1 MADLSYTVAVS
12 GHEDLPKLAAGI
24 TAVATALG
32 NGKDIAQKL
41 AEFKAAMGGMGGSLD
56 GLKGLEGKLDSFKKT
71 LSSKLDGLDQTVKN
85 ELKTIQSTVATS
97 VGGISAEFEK
107 IGKAAAAGLDKSGAA
122 IKIAAD
128 RNLKLNA
135 KYATDIETA
144 VRQIQE
150 KGTSSM
156 LQSLQ
161 NRASNVQRI
170 LQSEAKDAVAIAQKT
185 YGTDFVAAMQKGLQG
200 QLSVL
205 TNAHEATMRLKRT
218 QHEQMIAEGRKAAA
232 KLANIQAQ
240 AQVKAATL
248 NPMGN
253 YSSMRSGREFQIK
266 NAQLFMN
273 MPSKAD
279 FEAATALAVKDARD
293 AQAKAMMQVRAATNN
308 PVGAFQRYNSSTQ
321 TAGALIGANSTNA
334 LTGSVSAGSVSA
346 AIPKAQDI
354 GQVKQLSTAFQKLAI
369 DGNDVHSAMRGLASG
384 FNLLWLTWGKLA
396 PLFAGAS
403 ISFGLKK
410 TFDIG
415 SEVEYQIKFMETL
428 GQTTKEQ
435 GKIIRQ
441 ALRDIDQTTQFSLV
455 ELSQAMVRLGQ
466 AGQTPAEALATLKP
480 AADLASV
487 GMTDL
492 KVATDLLI
500 QTQALFG
507 KSAADSG
514 KIAAQI
520 FVATKSGVLNVED
533 IAGSMKYASEAN
545 TRFGKSLEET
555 LTILGAL
562 AQAGLKGSTGG
573 TAYINFLR
581 DINGRSGPA
590 VKALANLGKA
600 TGKTIE
606 VFDSLGKQ
614 RSAVDIFND
623 ISNAADKLSAKD
635 ADKILSRI
643 FSDRGGRT
651 FYAMVREGTIDLQ
664 KMVDVLK
671 DVKPEELLK
680 GAQGLMDTT
689 KGALN
694 ILQGAMVGA
703 LDKVF
708 EVNSDKFKAF
718 IVDIT
723 KAIDSKE
730 FLLSVQAMVAGAL
743 SLYETIKNL
752 LPILMTLG
760 EAWLVFK
767 AASIGITVFQTLASV
782 LAGMVPVLGMTTK
795 STWELTKE
803 LLTSTSAWQAN
814 GLAVIE
820 NTALQ
825 RAAASGMNA
834 TAAAAA
840 GTAAK
845 TAVAGVGMRALSGVI
860 GFMANPIVGVITT
873 LGLLGYA
880 FWSAKKDATASI
892 ADTTES
898 VLENGKINIA
908 QWDKEIIRLRERNN
922 LMGQTDGY
930 SGAEAQA
937 KVAQQALALEVKEYE
952 RLAKAKDFAD
962 RRGSGFSVGDQKRMD
977 ESLER
982 IKKGQRDIN
991 KVYSDV
997 EAARLKDMSDR
1008 EEKERQAEAK
1018 RNAGNKPQ
1026 GTTPLPKKTSK
1037 PFVEKDRFYDDK
1049 TLQNLQKQ
1057 MDDELSVVKARFD
1070 SERAIQD
1077 SEYKNLLV
1085 TQGQYQASMLASAVA
1100 YEQDS
1105 IAVIESGIDEYLAQY
1120 VKQYDEIRKLRDKAK
1135 PGSDDEKRAEAQLQ
1149 ALVNDTEARVAA
1161 STAKIEKIKLDS
1173 NKRQLLAAQDLAGET
1188 RKLIKAD
1195 EEYWTKSKLE
1205 TDKIESMQK
1214 VAEQYRN
1221 INTSVFSNATA
1232 LKAEAEAIAES
1243 KVQHEG
1249 QLQNMRKEIEL
1260 RMDAIAALEA
1270 QIELEK
1276 ESATYTGNNAVW
1288 QELSRAKGLNAEELA
1303 RLKARYSKSVEEG
1316 ITDGARRGAL
1326 AYQKEMDAKAA
1337 ELTNVLADAIET
1349 ALTEGGAAGAKKLKA
1364 YLLKA
1369 LIIDPIMVEIKASI
1383 QPMVGQMIGGGSGA
1397 SGGGTSGGGGG
1408 GGLGNIGGLSNAY
1421 NAFAKSGVGQSL
1433 GLSNSGAYVGN
1444 NPSAYSPVGGSNLT
1458 SLGQAGAKAMGMVG
1472 DALAGYAMGS
1482 MFNSLISGGY
1492 SMGKGMN
1499 TFQKVGTAVGSA
1511 IGGPVVGAIIGA
1523 AAGALNRIFGRKL
1536 KDSGIQGEF
1545 GGSRGF
1551 EGESFEFYKGGL
1563 LRSDKTKTNPLAE
1576 EARKVLGDAFNLM
1589 RIQVGTF
1596 ATSLGLNT
1604 DKIADFTT
1612 KIKVSTKGLSDADA
1626 EKAIQEA
1633 LATANNELA
1642 EQVIGTWE
1650 EATTKVKRRITE
1662 RTGTGDDISY
1672 STRDVEEDVTTR
1684 TYKASEYAREGEKA
1698 IDTLTRLATS
1708 LAATN
1713 EAFKDLGIGLYEASL
1728 AGADMASQ
1736 LVDLFG
1742 GIEGFVAATAAYYDK
1757 FYSEDEKREAKRRRV
1772 EAAFAEAGLSMP
1784 DINAADARA
1793 QFRAT
1798 MESIDLTTEAGRKQ
1812 WATLVQVSGM
1822 YADITEG
1829 AVDAASAMREAAEA
1843 AKKLAEDQL
1852 AELNRRRK
1860 LLSDYAQEDFKR
1872 AVERDQA
1879 LLNTQA
1885 DALKETMGTLKSAI
1899 DSLTAGA
1906 KDIYNTVDSTSTA
1919 AAAQGMVAIEDA
1931 LAGVRAGGSLNDY
1944 TGLMDSVS
1952 AARAGLNSNAYVS
1965 QFERDR
1971 DALVLAGQLSDLAS
1985 FGQTEYDVQEQQLNA
2000 IEAQLDYL
2008 KDLSEK
2014 ADMFISGLSTLTGTV
2029 DYYFNR
2035 FMAVGVPNAREVL
2048 PSFAV
2053 GTNYVPNDMV
2063 AQIHE
2068 GEAIIPKAYN
2078 PSAGGGGNSSSVVEA
2093 IQTLTAEVANLKFA
2107 MAATAK
2113 NTSGLPQLVDHF
2125 DNVTEGGNAMRVE
2138 AI

>member
-24 TAVATALG
+24 DAVAKALG
-32 NGKDIAQKL
+32 NGKDIAKKL

-56 GLKGLEGKLDSFKKT
+56 GLKSLEKT
-71 LSSKLDGLDQTVKN
+71 LKDSIGGLSKALKSEMDQLRGVISTAAADFKSSGQKAGKALSDGLV
-85 ELKTIQSTVATS
+85 EGVEGAGRALK
-97 VGGISAEFEK
+97 
-107 IGKAAAAGLDKSGAA
+107 L
-122 IKIAAD
+122 AAD

-144 VRQIQE
+144 TRQIQE
-150 KGTSSM
+150 KGSSAM
-156 LQSLQ
+156 LQSLT
-161 NRASNVQRI
+161 NRASNIQRI
-170 LQSEAKDAVAIAQKT
+170 LQTGGDKAVAIVQKT
-185 YGTDFVAAMQKGLQG
+185 YGSDFVAAMRDGLAQ
-200 QLSVL
+200 QLTTL
-205 TNAHEATMRLKRT
+205 TNAEQATTRLRRT
-218 QHEQMIAEGRKAAA
+218 QQEQTIKEGREAAA
-232 KLANIQAQ
+232 KLAEATAKARANSATKLTTEDDTRRMLGLATRSEMNTHSASIRAQMQAEVDKL
-240 AQVKAATL
+240 AVRGKAATKL
-248 NPMGN
+248 TTEDDTRRMLGLAT
-253 YSSMRSGREFQIK
+253 RSEMTRHLASIR
-266 NAQLFMN
+266 AQM
-273 MPSKAD
+273 
-279 FEAATALAVKDARD
+279 EQGARD
-293 AQAKAMMQVRAATNN
+293 AQARDIMQVRAATNN

-321 TAGALIGANSTNA
+321 TPGKVVGIPTDADVGKVNKLSGAF
-334 LTGSVSAGSVSA
+334 
-346 AIPKAQDI
+346 
-354 GQVKQLSTAFQKLAI
+354 KQLSI

-384 FNLLWLTWGKLA
+384 FNLLWLTWGKLV

-403 ISFGLKK
+403 LSFGLKK

-555 LTILGAL
+555 LAILGAL

-581 DINGRSGPA
+581 DLNGRSGA
-590 VKALANLGKA
+590 STKALADLGKA
-600 TGKTIE
+600 TGKTIK

-623 ISNAADKLSAKD
+623 IASAADKLSAKD

-651 FYAMVREGTIDLQ
+651 FFAMVREGTIDLQ

-671 DVKPEELLK
+671 EVKPEELLK

-723 KAIDSKE
+723 SAIDSKE

-743 SLYETIKNL
+743 SLYETIKTL
-752 LPILMTLG
+752 LPVIEALG
-760 EAWLVFK
+760 TAWLVFK
-767 AASIGITVFQTLASV
+767 AASIGITIFQTAATI
-782 LAGMVPVLGMTTK
+782 LAGMAPVLGMTTK
-795 STWELTKE
+795 SVWELTKG
-803 LLTSTSAWQAN
+803 LFTSTGAWQAN

-825 RAAASGMNA
+825 RAAALGLNA

-845 TAVAGVGMRALSGVI
+845 SAVAGTAMKVLAGAI
-860 GFMANPIVGVITT
+860 GFLSNPIVGVITT

-898 VLENGKINIA
+898 VLENGRINLA
-908 QWDKEIIRLRERNN
+908 QWDKEIERLRVRNG
-922 LMGQTDGY
+922 LMGQTDAY
-930 SGAEAQA
+930 SEAESQI
-937 KVAQQALALEVKEYE
+937 KVAQDSQAKAIADYEKYAKWLEVRTKEG
-952 RLAKAKDFAD
+952 RNIDPKHAL
-962 RRGSGFSVGDQKRMD
+962 VLQQKLNTLKQA
-977 ESLER
+977 EV
-982 IKKGQRDIN
+982 DIN
-991 KVYSDV
+991 KAQQGIDT
-997 EAARLKDMSDR
+997 ARMRDLSAR

-1018 RNAGNKPQ
+1018 RNASNKPQ
-1026 GTTPLPKKTSK
+1026 GSTPLPPSGK
-1037 PFVEKDRFYDDK
+1037 PFKGFTEKPRSYDEQ
-1049 TLQNLQKQ
+1049 TLPNLQKQ
-1057 MDDELSVVKARFD
+1057 MDSELSVIKARFD
-1070 SERAIQD
+1070 SEKAIQD

-1085 TQGQYQASMLASAVA
+1085 TQGQYQAKVLASTVT
-1100 YEQDS
+1100 YEQESLASIEAHAADYVNAYVEQYAEIKKVRDGFKPDS
-1105 IAVIESGIDEYLAQY
+1105 ENWKAEDA
-1120 VKQYDEIRKLRDKAK
+1120 KLEALRNKATA
-1135 PGSDDEKRAEAQLQ
+1135 DIQ
-1149 ALVNDTEARVAA
+1149 ADQD
-1161 STAKIEKIKLDS
+1161 KIEKIKLDS

-1243 KVQHEG
+1243 KAQHEG
-1249 QLQNMRKEIEL
+1249 QLKNIRKEIEL
-1260 RMDAIAALEA
+1260 RIDAIAALE
-1270 QIELEK
+1270 ELLKLERAK
-1276 ESATYTGNNAVW
+1276 ANITGNSAVSDEFEKTIGANKA
-1288 QELSRAKGLNAEELA
+1288 QLEGL
-1303 RLKARYSKSVEEG
+1303 RDRYSKSVAEG
-1316 ITDGARRGAL
+1316 TADGARRGAL
-1326 AYQKEMDAKAA
+1326 AYQKEMEAKASA
-1337 ELTNVLADAIET
+1337 VTDSVAGAIET
-1349 ALTEGGAAGAKKLKA
+1349 AIFKSGKEGGKALRDYLQAELIRKPLMAIVKAIIQPISSMVVGGLMGGTASAAANAGQAAGGFGGLGTALSGIGVLSSAFGTGMAASFTSMMSAGIGGWASAAGSLIGTGAAGGIAA
-1364 YLLKA
+1364 
-1369 LIIDPIMVEIKASI
+1369 
-1383 QPMVGQMIGGGSGA
+1383 
-1397 SGGGTSGGGGG
+1397 
-1408 GGLGNIGGLSNAY
+1408 GLGMIAAPL
-1421 NAFAKSGVGQSL
+1421 
-1433 GLSNSGAYVGN
+1433 
-1444 NPSAYSPVGGSNLT
+1444 
-1458 SLGQAGAKAMGMVG
+1458 
-1472 DALAGYAMGS
+1472 
-1482 MFNSLISGGY
+1482 
-1492 SMGKGMN
+1492 
-1499 TFQKVGTAVGSA
+1499 
-1511 IGGPVVGAIIGA
+1511 A
-1523 AAGALNRIFGRKL
+1523 AAALLWKPLFGRKL

-1545 GGSRGF
+1545 GGARGF
-1551 EGESFEFYKGGL
+1551 EGESYEYYKGGL
-1563 LRSDKTKTNPLAE
+1563 FRSDKTKTNPLAE
-1576 EARKVLGDAFNLM
+1576 EARKVLGDAFNMM

-1596 ATSLGLNT
+1596 ATALGLDT
-1604 DKIADFTT
+1604 SKIADFTT

-1650 EATTKVKRRITE
+1650 ET
-1662 RTGTGDDISY
+1662 
-1672 STRDVEEDVTTR
+1672 VEEDVTTR

-1843 AKKLAEDQL
+1843 AKKLAEEQL

-1879 LLNTQA
+1879 LLNKQA
-1885 DALKETMGTLKSAI
+1885 DVLKETMGTLKSAI
-1899 DSLTAGA
+1899 DGLAAGA

-1985 FGQTEYDVQEQQLNA
+1985 FGQTEYDIQEQQLNA

-2008 KDLSEK
+2008 KELSEK
-2014 ADMFISGLSTLTGTV
+2014 ADMFMSGLGTLTGTV